1 MLGTMMKTRTRWML
15 WVVLLVAALGAQARP
30 APKTAPALQ
39 VEKVW
44 MLFRHGVRAPL
55 PGEAAAAALASQP
68 WPVWDTPPS
77 LLTAHGRTAVERSG
91 DYTRQWLLRDGV
103 LPAQG
108 CPADG
113 TVSIYANTDQRT
125 IVSAELLAD
134 TLAPG
139 CHLQAGHQA
148 EGSDDPLFRPVEAGA
163 VEFDAAAAVAS
174 IQRQTGGPGAVLAPY
189 ARELRTMQEILGC
202 TERCDFVHMPSSLTP
217 GANVR
222 SLALHGPLDLT
233 SGTAEVFILQYAEG
247 MPLDQVGWGRATP
260 ARIAAVSRLHAL
272 LFEIYARPQYMAARA
287 GAPLAHRLLDTL
299 GADDAPRLSVL
310 VASDT
315 HIAALSGLL
324 DLHFHL
330 PGFGRDDA
338 PPGGALVV
346 EQVRDPR
353 NGQRYVRVRYQ
364 AQSLDQLRALTP
376 LSLRHPPLLQT
387 LQIPGCSDAATGLCP
402 LPKFQ
407 ALLQAALQRRG

>member
-1 MLGTMMKTRTRWML
+1 MKTAMRWML
-15 WVVLLVAALGAQARP
+15 WGLLLAATLDVRAHPAHQA
-30 APKTAPALQ
+30 APALQ

-55 PGEAAAAALASQP
+55 PGEAAAAALAPQP

-77 LLTAHGRTAVERSG
+77 LLSAHGRAAVERSG

-103 LPAQG
+103 LPAEG

-125 IVSAELLAD
+125 IVSAQLLAD
-134 TLAPG
+134 ALAPG
-139 CHLQAGHQA
+139 CRLQAGHQA

-174 IQRQTGGPGAVLAPY
+174 IQRQTGGPAAVLAPY

-202 TERCDFVHMPSSLTP
+202 TDTCDFAHMPSSLTP
-217 GANVR
+217 GENGR
-222 SLALHGPLDLT
+222 GLALHGPLDLT

-260 ARIAAVSRLHAL
+260 ARIAAASRLHAL

-299 GADDAPRLSVL
+299 GAADAPRLSVL

-338 PPGGALVV
+338 PPGGALVL
-346 EQVRDPR
+346 EQVRDAR
-353 NGQRYVRVRYQ
+353 SGQRYVRARYQ

-376 LSLRHPPLLQT
+376 LSLRKPPLLQT
-387 LQIPGCSDAATGLCP
+387 LHVPGCSDPKTQLCT
-402 LPKFQ
+402 
-407 ALLQAALQRRG
+407 LLQFQKVMQEALQRRG